1 MATTTSDSVLGTDST
16 EKVGMQKFALK
27 PAVATKLKGMI
38 KKKKPK
44 KAPSTS
50 SDGMGSY

>member
-1 MATTTSDSVLGTDST
+1 MADVLGTEPDLKAGLPKMS
-16 EKVGMQKFALK
+16 LK

-44 KAPSTS
+44 KV
-50 SDGMGSY
+50 DGGY